1 MLGLLRKTLLE
12 TRFQLMLFGLGLG
25 IVPGLLTSFL
35 PQLEEGLSQ
44 VLAAF
49 PFFRTFIQAL
59 LGEDL
64 GENINPLNLQ
74 AIIWVHPTVLA
85 LLWAQEIIFCT
96 RVPAGEIDRGTI
108 DLLLSWPVSRR
119 RIYVSETIVWLCTG
133 VALCSMMLAGHLI
146 ARHFTPSTI
155 ELPIKRIL
163 TVLANLYCLYLAVGG
178 LAFAISTACDQR
190 GHAMAIVFTIVLISF
205 LMNFLVQFWQPI
217 AWMAPLSILHYY
229 QPAEILANGNILW
242 AKMFSLV
249 IVGAASWLAGLEIF
263 ARRSISIV

>member
-35 PQLEEGLSQ
+35 PQLEEGLSK

-64 GENINPLNLQ
+64 GENINPQNLQ

-85 LLWAQEIIFCT
+85 LLWAQEIVFCT

-119 RIYVSETIVWLCTG
+119 RIFMAETIVWLSVG
-133 VALCSMMLAGHLI
+133 IGLCSMMLAGHLI
-146 ARHFTPSTI
+146 ARHFAPSEVEVPI
-155 ELPIKRIL
+155 ERIFM
-163 TVLANLYCLYLAVGG
+163 VLANLYCLYLAVGG
-178 LAFAISTACDQR
+178 LAFAVSAASDQR
-190 GHAMAIVFTIVLISF
+190 GRAMAIVFTIVLVSF
-205 LMNFLVQFWQPI
+205 LLNFLVQFWQQI
-217 AWMAPLSILHYY
+217 AWLAPLSLLHYY
-229 QPAEILANGNILW
+229 QPAEILATGSFPSAN
-242 AKMFSLV
+242 MFCLG
-249 IVGAASWLAGLEIF
+249 IVGVASWLVGLEVF
-263 ARRSISIV
+263 ARRSICTV